1 MKRAF
6 LPILAAALLVLG
18 LASAAGAQQCTATV
32 NCNNACSVSLVC
44 PYPYPPCE
52 IGCSSPSQTLTC
64 TGASTCSV
72 GTKSVTCD
80 GVTKSCPTTI
90 QCTKGGAWVK
100 CGTTYRQCPNTCTF

>member
-6 LPILAAALLVLG
+6 LPTLFAASLVLG
-18 LASAAGAQQCTATV
+18 LSSAAQAQQCTASV
-32 NCNNACSVSLVC
+32 NCNNTCSISLVC

-52 IGCSSPSQTLTC
+52 IGCTFWSQTLSC

-80 GVTKSCPTTI
+80 GVTKSCPTTT

>member
-1 MKRAF
+1 MKKAF
-6 LPILAAALLVLG
+6 LPVSFAVLFV
-18 LASAAGAQQCTATV
+18 LTLSSTAGAQQCTATV
-32 NCNNACSVSLVC
+32 NCNNACSISLVC

-52 IGCSSPSQTLTC
+52 IGCSAASQILSC

-80 GVTKSCPTTI
+80 GATQTCPTTS

-100 CGTTYRQCPNTCTF
+100 CRTTYRQCPNTCPF